1 MIGSLAM
8 PPDPSFPCYS
18 AGMRIFLLW
27 LLSVGSFIAAVQVLP
42 RLWLKASEASLEPLR
57 EKETARQAAIELTLR
72 AVQKGFI
79 PAPRVS
85 TGAR

>member
-8 PPDPSFPCYS
+8 PPDPSFPCYP

-27 LLSVGSFIAAVQVLP
+27 LFSVGSFVAAVQVLP
-42 RLWLKASEASLEPLR
+42 RLWLRASEDALAALR
-57 EKETARQAAIELTLR
+57 GKETARQAAIELTLR
-72 AVQKGFI
+72 DVQKGFI

-85 TGAR
+85 TGGR